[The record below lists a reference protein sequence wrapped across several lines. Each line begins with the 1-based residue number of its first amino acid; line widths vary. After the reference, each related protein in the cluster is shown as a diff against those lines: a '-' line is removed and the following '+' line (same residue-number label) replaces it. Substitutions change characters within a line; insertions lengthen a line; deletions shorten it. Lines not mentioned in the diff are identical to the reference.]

1 MQKLGLRFKLIIFSA
16 LISLTVFTAA
26 GVLSWKE
33 CSKKIGEFF
42 DTYQIALARQ
52 LSTADWTHLIP
63 ETQTVSDKL
72 VKSISNAESEEE
84 SIGFAVFDNA
94 GKRVFHDGEKGR
106 DFPPFGSTGRF
117 GTERIDGEDW
127 RVIRLT
133 STDRQYIVAV
143 GQELDFR
150 TEIVEEMFEEF
161 MTPWGVGLCVLLAA
175 IIIMLTKEFSSLNRL
190 AARLKTRAADDLS
203 PIDETNIPAEVT
215 PLTGAVN
222 RLFGRIETMLQRER
236 HFITDSAHE
245 LRSPLSAL
253 KVQLEVA
260 QMSADNPEA
269 IRESLQKLEQ
279 GINRSTRLVEQL
291 LAFSRIEAG
300 SDALP
305 RDNVPLNW
313 RQIVNRITDECASA
327 ADAKQITISERISDC
342 PPFKNGN
349 PVWVSLML
357 RNLVDNAVKYSPNG
371 ATVIIAVKDGA
382 VSVCNSDTVVAP
394 EQLKCLGQR
403 FYRPAGQKVDG
414 SGLGLSIV
422 LKIASVY
429 HCQTD
434 FANTPNGFCVTI
446 RPQTK

>member
-1 MQKLGLRFKLIIFSA
+1 MPKLGLRFKLIIFFA

-33 CSKKIGEFF
+33 CRKKVDEFF

-52 LSTADWTHLIP
+52 LSTADWTHLVSDA
-63 ETQTVSDKL
+63 QTVSDKL
-72 VKSISNAESEEE
+72 IDGISNAENEEE
-84 SIGFAVFDNA
+84 SIGFAVFNNA
-94 GKRVFHDGEKGR
+94 GQRVFHDGEKGR
-106 DFPPFGSTGRF
+106 DFPPFGGTGRF
-117 GTERIDGEDW
+117 GTERIDDEDW

-133 STDRQYIVAV
+133 STDKQFIVAV
-143 GQELDFR
+143 GQKLDFR
-150 TEIVEEMFEEF
+150 SEIVEEMFEEF
-161 MTPWGVGLCVLLAA
+161 MTPWGIGLFVLLAA
-175 IIIMLTKEFSSLNRL
+175 IIVMLTKEFSSLDRL

-203 PIDETNIPAEVT
+203 PIDEANIPAEVT

-222 RLFGRIETMLQRER
+222 RLFGRIEAMLQRER

-260 QMSADNPEA
+260 QMSAGDPKT
-269 IRESLQKLEQ
+269 IKKSLQKLEQ
-279 GINRSTRLVEQL
+279 GINRSARLVEQL

-300 SDALP
+300 FDALP
-305 RDNVPLNW
+305 RDNVPLDW
-313 RQIVNRITDECASA
+313 RQIAGQIKDECASA
-327 ADAKQITISERISDC
+327 SAAKQITISEQISDQ
-342 PPFKNGN
+342 PPFENGN

-371 ATVIIAVKDGA
+371 ATVIITVKDGA
-382 VSVCNSDTVVAP
+382 VSVCNSGTTVAP

-403 FYRPAGQKVDG
+403 FYRPAGQKIDG

-422 LKIASVY
+422 SKIASVY
-429 HCQTD
+429 RCQTD
-434 FANTPNGFCVTI
+434 FANTANGFCVTI
-446 RPQTK
+446 RPIAK

>member
-1 MQKLGLRFKLIIFSA
+1 MPKLGLRFKLIIFFA

-33 CSKKIGEFF
+33 CRKKVDEFF

-52 LSTADWTHLIP
+52 LSTADWTHLVSDA
-63 ETQTVSDKL
+63 QTVSDKL
-72 VKSISNAESEEE
+72 IDGISNAENEEE
-84 SIGFAVFDNA
+84 SIGFAVFNNA
-94 GKRVFHDGEKGR
+94 GQRVFHDGEKGR
-106 DFPPFGSTGRF
+106 DFPPFGGTGRF
-117 GTERIDGEDW
+117 GTERIDDEDW

-133 STDRQYIVAV
+133 STDKQFIVAV
-143 GQELDFR
+143 GQKLDFR
-150 TEIVEEMFEEF
+150 SDIVEEMFEEF
-161 MTPWGVGLCVLLAA
+161 MTPWGIGLFVLLAA
-175 IIIMLTKEFSSLNRL
+175 IIVMLTKEFSSLDRL

-203 PIDETNIPAEVT
+203 PIDEANIPAEVT

-222 RLFGRIETMLQRER
+222 RLFGRIEAMLQRER

-260 QMSADNPEA
+260 QMSAGDPKT
-269 IRESLQKLEQ
+269 IKKSLQKLEQ
-279 GINRSTRLVEQL
+279 GINRSARLVEQL

-300 SDALP
+300 FDALP
-305 RDNVPLNW
+305 RDNVPLDW
-313 RQIVNRITDECASA
+313 RQIAGQIKDECASA
-327 ADAKQITISERISDC
+327 AAAKQITISEQISDQ
-342 PPFKNGN
+342 PPFENGN

-371 ATVIIAVKDGA
+371 ATVIITVKDGA
-382 VSVCNSDTVVAP
+382 VSVCNSGTTVAP

-403 FYRPAGQKVDG
+403 FYRPAGQKIDG

-422 LKIASVY
+422 SKIASVY
-429 HCQTD
+429 RCQTD
-434 FANTPNGFCVTI
+434 FANTANGFCVTI
-446 RPQTK
+446 RPIAK